1 MIYNPD
7 KWVIV
12 KITDKEDKTHYR
24 VFGSWYGG
32 YLGSDSWRMNSG
44 INGAS
49 REDHVYSFY
58 GNSGSEY
65 RCNTKTYG
73 TSGYGG
79 SVLNQMIEQHKEAD
93 ATITVMPEHTNWLTQ
108 DWGNVK

>member
-49 REDHVYSFY
+49 REDDVYSFY

-65 RCNTKTYG
+65 RCHNKTYG

-79 SVLNQMIEQHKEAD
+79 GVLKQMIDQHKEAD
-93 ATITVMPEHTNWLTQ
+93 VTVTVMPEHTNWLTL